1 MKVRVQWDFSQ
12 TELESTD
19 YDNAVEQAG
28 LSHIVLVP
36 IDIAYEDEEGIS
48 DWISEEYGFTIFDW
62 WEV

>member
-12 TELESTD
+12 TELAETD
-19 YDNAVEQAG
+19 YENALEQSG
-28 LSHIVLVP
+28 LPHIVLIP

-48 DWISEEYGFTIFDW
+48 DWISEEFGFTIFDW

>member
-12 TELESTD
+12 TELEGTD

-28 LSHIVLVP
+28 LPHIVLVP
-36 IDIAYEDEEGIS
+36 IDIAYEDDDGIT
-48 DWISEEYGFTIFDW
+48 DWISEEYGFTMFDW

>member
-12 TELESTD
+12 TELDETD

-28 LSHIVLVP
+28 LPHIVLVP
-36 IDIAYEDEEGIS
+36 IDIAYEDEDGIS
-48 DWISEEYGFTIFDW
+48 DWISEEYGFTIYDW

>member
-12 TELESTD
+12 TELENID

-36 IDIAYEDEEGIS
+36 IDIAYEDEDGIS
-48 DWISEEYGFTIFDW
+48 DWISEEYGFTMYDW